1 MIGEIAYKA
10 IEDNRAKLVEVEK
23 IFGKIPRAPIASL
36 KLASGLPT
44 S

>member
-23 IFGKIPRAPIASL
+23 NIWENPEAPIASL

>member
-23 IFGKIPRAPIASL
+23 NIWENQI
-36 KLASGLPT
+36 
-44 S
+44 